1 MFYWKGEAIWIKF
14 ANVKGKKA
22 YNWPKMAKIGPIN
35 TFPSL
40 KCFSAFLN

>member
-22 YNWPKMAKIGPIN
+22 GRKWPKLALLTLCHP
-35 TFPSL
+35 
-40 KCFSAFLN
+40 